1 MFGVV
6 FDRRVQ
12 ILRDASSARE
22 SRGRAIPAGS
32 RERAVKPFSHFG
44 RVYIASFA
52 LDDRGFKDFE
62 GFENAHSSRISMSP
76 SAKQSAQLGLDVQG
90 EVHVGKSLETGN
102 VSSYSGPVG
111 VSHVSHKETQATD
124 SQRRRPG

>member
-6 FDRRVQ
+6 FDHRVQ

-22 SRGRAIPAGS
+22 SQGRAIPAGS
-32 RERAVKPFSHFG
+32 RERAVKPFSYFG
-44 RVYIASFA
+44 RVDVVSFA

-76 SAKQSAQLGLDVQG
+76 STKQSAQLGLDVQG

-111 VSHVSHKETQATD
+111 VSQVSHKETQAAD
-124 SQRRRPG
+124 SHRRRPG

>member
-44 RVYIASFA
+44 RVYLASFA

-62 GFENAHSSRISMSP
+62 GFENAHSSRIAMSP
-76 SAKQSAQLGLDVQG
+76 SAKQSAQLALDVQG
-90 EVHVGKSLETGN
+90 EVHVGKSLDPVIELVFRTG
-102 VSSYSGPVG
+102 
-111 VSHVSHKETQATD
+111 
-124 SQRRRPG
+124 QRKPRVQQKNPGR

>member
-52 LDDRGFKDFE
+52 LDDRGFKR
-62 GFENAHSSRISMSP
+62 ASRMRTH
-76 SAKQSAQLGLDVQG
+76 Q
-90 EVHVGKSLETGN
+90 E
-102 VSSYSGPVG
+102 Y
-111 VSHVSHKETQATD
+111 
-124 SQRRRPG
+124 R